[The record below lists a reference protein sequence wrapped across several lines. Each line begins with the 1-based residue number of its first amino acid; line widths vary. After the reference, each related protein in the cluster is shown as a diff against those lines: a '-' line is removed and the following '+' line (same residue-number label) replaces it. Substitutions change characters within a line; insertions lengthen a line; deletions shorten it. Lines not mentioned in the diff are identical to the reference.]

1 MSDKSIVHGQLY
13 RVGITG
19 RTANEKIEEE
29 IVFVATS
36 SEDVRARF
44 PWVYDLSGFVWY
56 RIDWIAKEPGR
67 HLSLRIKTEPID
79 PADPD
84 ANIERQDGTQA
95 VFQRVY
101 VESTGT
107 RYECVARSILYAKDA
122 AHAKKKL
129 ASRIDS
135 GSESVSYAIDALPAS
150 SPYAAPRDV
159 SVFKR
164 AHFVRG

>member
-1 MSDKSIVHGQLY
+1 MGDKSIVHGQLY

-19 RTANEKIEEE
+19 RTADEKIEEE

-36 SEDVRARF
+36 TDDVRARF
-44 PWVYDLSGFVWY
+44 PWAYDLSGFVWY

-67 HLSLRIKTEPID
+67 HLSLRIKTERLD
-79 PADPD
+79 DADPD

-95 VFQRVY
+95 VFQRVH
-101 VESTGT
+101 VDGSGV
-107 RYECVARSILYAKDA
+107 RYECVARAVLYAKDS

-135 GSESVSYAIDALPAS
+135 GSDSVSYAIEALPQP
-150 SPYAAPRDV
+150 SPYASPRDV